1 MEPVSKEF
9 AIHDKEVIINISFGK
24 LKEHKLT
31 KLRELSVPEWLS
43 EEERQRFINY
53 IEENNIDV
61 FSEAL
66 ENNFLLIQQV
76 LEDHEEYIT
85 DSPFCVNIRYKRS
98 LLPMPNLRFVQ
109 DISNEELV
117 FINVTPHF
125 FTSSIYGF
133 LNQKYEEVSYD
144 IRQSELYKSF
154 NHEMAHFIDRDASK
168 TSVETGRNLTWKL
181 GASVYFLA
189 DKLRNEAYPTL
200 IRYEHDNEIEL
211 DFESFKKFVVL
222 FESLSSGEY
231 KLSKL
236 LRETLALMYD
246 IGLIMCFIIGLSN
259 LRDSLRSQAEREEFN
274 RRIIEI
280 IQHLERGTKF
290 KTENLPE
297 DIFNLTKEEIQSTN
311 VDRFLILYET
321 ACKKLK
327 IPKRLRGITF
337 SSFKKG
343 MKECYYRY
351 LIKVKKQGFLSRR
364 LNAIIKRFAQRV
376 ERKGLDYIQK

>member
-1 MEPVSKEF
+1 
-9 AIHDKEVIINISFGK
+9 
-24 LKEHKLT
+24 
-31 KLRELSVPEWLS
+31 
-43 EEERQRFINY
+43 
-53 IEENNIDV
+53 
-61 FSEAL
+61 
-66 ENNFLLIQQV
+66 
-76 LEDHEEYIT
+76 
-85 DSPFCVNIRYKRS
+85 
-98 LLPMPNLRFVQ
+98 MPNLRFVQ